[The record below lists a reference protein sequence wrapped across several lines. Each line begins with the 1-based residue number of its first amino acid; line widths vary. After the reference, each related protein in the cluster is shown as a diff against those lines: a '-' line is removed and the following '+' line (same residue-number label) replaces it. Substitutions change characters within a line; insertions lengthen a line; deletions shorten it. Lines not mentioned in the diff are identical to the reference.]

1 MQLEQ
6 TLQNYQIRTGEDYR
20 ISGGLYELL
29 SGQRGEGIKWT
40 NPCMRESFRLESN
53 SKNIKLFSSE
63 VNIPLIR
70 IDREAH
76 HGLPPNHLQLGKSLY
91 TGRSGD
97 EAYDLVAEILKNKPN
112 YFKDILDK

>member
-20 ISGGLYELL
+20 ISGGLYGLL
-29 SGQRGEGIKWT
+29 SGQRGEGIKWV
-40 NPCMRESFRLESN
+40 NPCMRESFKIESS
-53 SKNIKLFSSE
+53 SKNIKLFSEDSS
-63 VNIPLIR
+63 IPLIR

-76 HGLPPNHLQLGKSLY
+76 HGLPPDHLQLGENFY

-97 EAYDLVAEILKNKPN
+97 KAYDFIAEILKNNPN
-112 YFKDILDK
+112 FFKDIKI